1 MVRITIATFL
11 RHIINRLNFAT
22 SSNSGTKQALKIY
35 IMSDVKTFM
44 FPDSGTRSGGLDPN
58 ALLAMMNNG
67 GGFGANGNWIWVIF
81 LFFLYGWNRNGLFG
95 GKLMQCL
102 EDLEDNQRGGDR
114 DDWDDNEYEEEED
127 YGRYGRM
134 GARKQKRSGRYMR

>member
-22 SSNSGTKQALKIY
+22 SSDSGTKQALKIY

-58 ALLAMMNNG
+58 ALLAMSAEVESMRRASQSILDSMEHNQQVVG
-67 GGFGANGNWIWVIF
+67 RCGEF
-81 LFFLYGWNRNGLFG
+81 LALINPQIAKEREQERLPWQQHL
-95 GKLMQCL
+95 
-102 EDLEDNQRGGDR
+102 
-114 DDWDDNEYEEEED
+114 
-127 YGRYGRM
+127 
-134 GARKQKRSGRYMR
+134 